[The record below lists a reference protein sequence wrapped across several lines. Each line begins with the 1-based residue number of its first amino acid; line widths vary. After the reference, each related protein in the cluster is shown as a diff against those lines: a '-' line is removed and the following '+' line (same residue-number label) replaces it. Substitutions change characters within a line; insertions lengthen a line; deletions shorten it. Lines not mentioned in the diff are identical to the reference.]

1 VKRQSPFAWL
11 AKKLA
16 PYLAPLI
23 AAEVARQLSLRDKP
37 PPEEPKRRY
46 IGES

>member
-1 VKRQSPFAWL
+1 MRRHMPFGWL

-23 AAEVARQLSLRDKP
+23 AAEVARQLAQQKP
-37 PPEEPKRRY
+37 APPESRTRRY
-46 IGES
+46 IGE

>member
-1 VKRQSPFAWL
+1 MKQASLAWL

-23 AAEVARQLSLRDKP
+23 AAEVARQLAQHQP
-37 PPEEPKRRY
+37 ATPESPKRKY
-46 IGES
+46 IGE